1 MGWYG
6 QKNVNFDSDLLAL
19 LPVDENSKV
28 VQQAIF
34 DDSANKVFFLISEN
48 ENRLDD
54 SVSAAKMIMSELKSA
69 EVIQFPD
76 DTNSLDLS
84 SFSQLYAS
92 HQYHVLSSTVKKLL
106 KEKQYEK
113 LGEHLSKQLF
123 IPGNPFLADTIEVDS
138 TLLLADLLRT
148 KSLLFKSITRSN
160 GFVWIDHKSK
170 KYLLLSGE
178 VSNQVNWSVES
189 SEQVNTVILDV
200 LSKVSEQYSNL
211 NIIKSGILFHTA
223 AASSIAKKEI
233 SRFGSLSLIA
243 LVLLV
248 VIVFNGV
255 KPFLPVSIV
264 VITSLVAGYV
274 ALVSTFTSVHLLTFV
289 FAVSLIGISADY
301 CFHVLCSKDENDNK
315 KETKETSL
323 SPSTK
328 RALITGFFTTFLGY
342 AVLLLSPLG
351 SIDQLVVFMMAGL
364 AGALITSLWLLPSLS
379 SFIKISPSKY
389 ALSFSE
395 KLSLRFANGK
405 ISKLILVI
413 SIVGLCLLLFVG
425 GAPKFNDD
433 IRLLN
438 SSPQILLNDEKDF
451 RTVFQQQ
458 WESQFI
464 LIKGSSEQQLLEQ
477 EWELSKSLTNLI
489 TQNEL
494 VDYQAVSQWL
504 PPVIEQKKNEQEV
517 SNAFI
522 NNAFKSTVA
531 MTSDDFKFMLNLN
544 YLHPVDFFLTPI
556 GKTIKPLWL
565 GEVEGQFYSIV
576 RLAGISNKVALLD
589 TLEKFGFATF
599 FDKPNEVSQQ
609 LSEYRKNLVI
619 MLFVSLITMSVFLV
633 VKYGLTKASYSTFL
647 LSLAIGLSFLIS
659 FQIQQHLNV
668 FNIIG
673 SLLTLTLGID
683 YVVFYLE
690 KGLCKRVVLAISLSA
705 ISTIITFGM
714 LVFSVTP
721 AVFSFGLTV
730 CVGICFIYLLAPLIC
745 HLNKE

>member
-1 MGWYG
+1 
-6 QKNVNFDSDLLAL
+6 
-19 LPVDENSKV
+19 
-28 VQQAIF
+28 
-34 DDSANKVFFLISEN
+34 
-48 ENRLDD
+48 
-54 SVSAAKMIMSELKSA
+54 MSS
-69 EVIQFPD
+69 
-76 DTNSLDLS
+76 
-84 SFSQLYAS
+84 
-92 HQYHVLSSTVKKLL
+92 
-106 KEKQYEK
+106 
-113 LGEHLSKQLF
+113 
-123 IPGNPFLADTIEVDS
+123 
-138 TLLLADLLRT
+138 
-148 KSLLFKSITRSN
+148 
-160 GFVWIDHKSK
+160 
-170 KYLLLSGE
+170 
-178 VSNQVNWSVES
+178 
-189 SEQVNTVILDV
+189 
-200 LSKVSEQYSNL
+200 
-211 NIIKSGILFHTA
+211 
-223 AASSIAKKEI
+223 
-233 SRFGSLSLIA
+233 
-243 LVLLV
+243 LVL
-248 VIVFNGV
+248 
-255 KPFLPVSIV
+255 
-264 VITSLVAGYV
+264 GYV
-274 ALVSTFTSVHLLTFV
+274 ALVNVFTTVHLLTFV
-289 FAVSLIGISADY
+289 FSVSLIGISADY
-301 CFHVLCSKDENDNK
+301 CFHVLCSKSEGTETTENK
-315 KETKETSL
+315 L
-323 SPSTK
+323 SSSTK
-328 RALITGFFTTFLGY
+328 RALATGFLTTFLGY
-342 AVLLLSPLG
+342 AVLLFSPLG
-351 SIDQLVVFMMAGL
+351 SIDQLVIFIMAGL
-364 AGALITSLWLLPSLS
+364 TGALGTSLLIVPSIVS
-379 SFIKISPSKY
+379 HIKISPSKQ
-389 ALSFSE
+389 ALNFTD
-395 KLSLRFANGK
+395 KIGKFFANAKVIK
-405 ISKLILVI
+405 IILTT
-413 SIVGLCLLLFVG
+413 SIVSLCLLVLVG
-425 GAPKFNDD
+425 GLPKFNDD

-438 SSPQILLNDEKDF
+438 SSPKTLLDDEQRF
-451 RTVFQQQ
+451 RTIFQQQ
-458 WESQFI
+458 WENQFI
-464 LIKGSSEQQLLEQ
+464 LLKAKSEQSLLER
-477 EWELSKSLTNLI
+477 ELELSNGLNRLVETNGI
-489 TQNEL
+489 AA
-494 VDYQAVSQWL
+494 YQAVSQWL